1 MPNFRSV
8 HARIGIIGLLLQ
20 ALLLGLGGLSLEL
33 FNNFNTLSNEL
44 REVWLPSTRILGDL
58 NNTTSDY
65 RTAEGDTVL
74 ASEDTERDLH
84 MGILTE
90 LGHAIT
96 RREAEFTQLPRSG
109 QDARLYAAFQDRW
122 TAYLAMSAKVVG
134 LASAG
139 QQADA
144 TALYR
149 TGSRTAYNT
158 ASDALGLLTSRNVD
172 RARLASARIARA
184 YRNGHLVIVT
194 MVLAAGALMAAALT
208 YIRRRISGSLMTL
221 AGSMRR
227 LAANTTDIEI
237 DGTARQDEIGEMA
250 RAVVVF
256 RANAIDLLQGQ
267 RGLAQQAAMLE
278 EKLAYEQ
285 ELTRAQR
292 NFVATISHEFRTP
305 LTAIDAHA
313 QRLISRR
320 DHVSPADLEER
331 AGRIRASVKR
341 ITTLLEDLLNASRL
355 MDGEARLFFK
365 PARLDLRALLQEVC
379 TFHREVSPHACI
391 DEDYAGSDLTVVA
404 DAKLLF
410 QAFSNMLSNAIKYS
424 GDAAIVGVSAARCG
438 HSVVVGIAD
447 RGIGIPDAD
456 KENLFTR
463 YYRGGNVAGIV
474 GSGIGL
480 YLVKLVV
487 DLHGGRID
495 VESLAGS
502 GSRFSVWLP
511 EDVAITE

>member
-1 MPNFRSV
+1 MTNLRSV
-8 HARIGIIGLLLQ
+8 HARIGVIGLLLQ
-20 ALLLGLGGLSLEL
+20 ALLLSLGGLSLEL
-33 FNNFNTLSNEL
+33 FNNFNNLSNEL

-58 NNTTSDY
+58 NNDTSDY
-65 RTAEGDTVL
+65 RTAEGDTLL
-74 ASEDTERDLH
+74 APGEAERDLQR
-84 MGILTE
+84 GILTE
-90 LGHAIT
+90 LGHSIA
-96 RREAEFTQLPRSG
+96 RRQAEFEQLPRPG
-109 QDARLYAAFQDRW
+109 LDASLYASFGARW
-122 TAYLAMSAKVVG
+122 TAYLAVSAKVVS

-139 QQADA
+139 QQAAA

-149 TGSRTAYNT
+149 TGSRVAYNT
-158 ASDALGLLTSRNVD
+158 ASDALGVLTSRNVE

-184 YRNGHLVIVT
+184 YREGHLVIVT
-194 MVLAAGALMAAALT
+194 MLLAAGALMAAALT
-208 YIRRRISGSLMTL
+208 YIRRRISGPLMTL

-227 LAANTTDIEI
+227 LAANTTDIGI

-256 RANAIDLLQGQ
+256 RANAIDLLQSQ

-292 NFVATISHEFRTP
+292 NFVATVSHEFRTP

-313 QRLISRR
+313 QRLINTR
-320 DHVSPADLEER
+320 DQVSPAGIEER
-331 AGRIRASVKR
+331 AGRVRASVKR
-341 ITTLLEDLLNASRL
+341 ITTLMEDLLSASRL

-365 PARLDLRALLQEVC
+365 PARLDLRVLLREVC
-379 TFHREVSPHACI
+379 VFHREVSPDARI
-391 DEDYAGSDLTVVA
+391 EEDYAGSDLTVMA

-410 QAFSNMLSNAIKYS
+410 QAFSNMLSNAIKFS
-424 GDAAIVGVSAARCG
+424 GDAAAVHISAARRGAC
-438 HSVVVGIAD
+438 VVVEIAD
-447 RGIGIPDAD
+447 RGVGIPDAD
-456 KENLFTR
+456 KNNLFTR
-463 YYRGGNVAGIV
+463 YYRGGNVTGIV

-495 VESLAGS
+495 VESREGS
-502 GSRFSVWLP
+502 GSRFSIFLP
-511 EDVAITE
+511 E